1 MGVSRTPWQYRDFIQ
16 DSKAE
21 FGVAKHAYVAHRS
34 GWFSDRTECYLAAGR
49 PALVQDTGWSDHLPH
64 GEGLLRFSTPAE
76 ALDGLERIAGNYDH
90 HAARA
95 AEIAAG
101 CFDAGRVLPR
111 LLETASR

>member
-1 MGVSRTPWQYRDFIQ
+1 MYRDFIQ

-49 PALVQDTGWSDHLPH
+49 PALVQDTGWSAHLPH
-64 GEGLLRFSTPAE
+64 GEGLLPFSTPGE
-76 ALDGLERIAGNYDH
+76 AVEGLDRIANHYEL
-90 HAARA
+90 HARRA
-95 AEIAAG
+95 AEIAG
-101 CFDAGRVLPR
+101 DCFAAARVLPR